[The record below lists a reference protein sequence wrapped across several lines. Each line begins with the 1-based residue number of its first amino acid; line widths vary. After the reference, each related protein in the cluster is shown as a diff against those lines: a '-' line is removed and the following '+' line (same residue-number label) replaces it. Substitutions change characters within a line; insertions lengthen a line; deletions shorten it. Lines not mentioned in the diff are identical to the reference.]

1 MSAQQAE
8 LIVREKPETTPAM
21 LLNIAIEKG
30 AELDKLEKLMELQM
44 KWEANQA
51 RKAYTEAMAAFKAN
65 PPDIEKDK
73 TVAYGNTKY
82 NHATL
87 ANVTDKINAALSQ
100 HGLSASWVT
109 QQADKGITVV
119 CRITHVLGH
128 YEETSLTA
136 PADTSGAKNAI
147 QAIGSTISYLQRYTI
162 LALTGLATRDMD
174 DDGKN
179 AEPTQYIDDKQQST
193 IIDMIN
199 SKEFDKER
207 TDKFLKFI
215 GCESIETIPAV
226 DFQKAMAALR
236 SAQKTEKK

>member
-174 DDGKN
+174 NDGQGTV
-179 AEPTQYIDDKQQST
+179 EYIDDKQLST
-193 IIDMIN
+193 IRDLMNDKDI
-199 SKEFDKER
+199 KE
-207 TDKFLKFI
+207 DKF
-215 GCESIETIPAV
+215 CEYMQVESLTAIKKT
-226 DFQKAMAALR
+226 DFQKAIQSIKAKVKR
-236 SAQKTEKK
+236 

>member
-30 AELDKLEKLMELQM
+30 AELDKLEKLMDLQM

-174 DDGKN
+174 NDGQGTV
-179 AEPTQYIDDKQQST
+179 EYIDDKQLST
-193 IIDMIN
+193 IRDLMNDKDI
-199 SKEFDKER
+199 KE
-207 TDKFLKFI
+207 DKF
-215 GCESIETIPAV
+215 CEYMQVESLTAIKKT
-226 DFQKAMAALR
+226 DFQKAIQSIKAKVKR
-236 SAQKTEKK
+236 

>member
-30 AELDKLEKLMELQM
+30 AELDKLEKLMDLQM

-65 PPDIEKDK
+65 QPDIEKDK

-174 DDGKN
+174 NDGQGTV
-179 AEPTQYIDDKQQST
+179 EYIDDKQLST
-193 IIDMIN
+193 IRDLMNDKDI
-199 SKEFDKER
+199 KE
-207 TDKFLKFI
+207 DKF
-215 GCESIETIPAV
+215 CEYMQVESLTAIKKT
-226 DFQKAMAALR
+226 DFQKAIQSIKAKVKR
-236 SAQKTEKK
+236 

>member
-1 MSAQQAE
+1 MAE
-8 LIVREKPETTPAM
+8 TAVVIPVKESTTPAM

-30 AELDKLEKLMELQM
+30 AELDKLEKLMDLQI
-44 KWEANQA
+44 KWESNQA
-51 RKAYTEAMAAFKAN
+51 RKAYTEAMTAFKAD

-73 TVAYGNTKY
+73 KVAYGNTKY

-87 ANVTDKINAALSQ
+87 ANVTDKINSALSR

-109 QQADKGITVV
+109 HQEDKGIMVI
-119 CRITHVLGH
+119 CRITHILGH

-174 DDGKN
+174 DDGKE
-179 AEPTQYIDDKQQST
+179 ADAAYISDKQKST
-193 IIDMIN
+193 IVDLM
-199 SKEFDKER
+199 SAKDVKEAAFVKFMGVESLDKIKEC
-207 TDKFLKFI
+207 DFKK
-215 GCESIETIPAV
+215 AV
-226 DFQKAMAALR
+226 EALR
-236 SAQKTEKK
+236 AKKTEKENK

>member
-30 AELDKLEKLMELQM
+30 AELDKLEKLMDLQV

-174 DDGKN
+174 NDGQ
-179 AEPTQYIDDKQQST
+179 ETVEYIDDKQLST
-193 IIDMIN
+193 IRDLMNDKDI
-199 SKEFDKER
+199 KE
-207 TDKFLKFI
+207 DKF
-215 GCESIETIPAV
+215 CEYMQVESLTAIKKT
-226 DFQKAMAALR
+226 DFQKAIQSIKAKVKR
-236 SAQKTEKK
+236 

>member
-1 MSAQQAE
+1 MESE
-8 LIVREKPETTPAM
+8 VMVRTTPAT

-30 AELDKLEKLMELQM
+30 AELDKLEKLMDLQVR
-44 KWEANQA
+44 WEANQA
-51 RKAYTEAMAAFKAN
+51 RKAYTEAMAAFKAD

-73 TVAYGNTKY
+73 PVAYGNTKY
-82 NHATL
+82 SHASL
-87 ANVTDKINAALSQ
+87 ANVTNKINSAMSK

-109 QQADKGITVV
+109 QQEDKGITVI

-174 DDGKN
+174 DDG
-179 AEPTQYIDDKQQST
+179 AGVTEYIDDKMKST
-193 IIDMIN
+193 ILDYINEKQID
-199 SKEFDKER
+199 EA
-207 TDKFLKFI
+207 KFLAYMK
-215 GCESIETIPAV
+215 CESIETIPASE
-226 DFQKAMAALR
+226 FNKAVASLRAAR
-236 SAQKTEKK
+236 GKNGKGETA

>member
-30 AELDKLEKLMELQM
+30 AELDKLEKLMDLQI

-174 DDGKN
+174 NDAQGTV
-179 AEPTQYIDDKQQST
+179 EYIDDKQLST
-193 IIDMIN
+193 IRDLMNDKDI
-199 SKEFDKER
+199 KE
-207 TDKFLKFI
+207 DKF
-215 GCESIETIPAV
+215 CEYMQVESLRAIKKT
-226 DFQKAMAALR
+226 DFQKAIQSIKA
-236 SAQKTEKK
+236 KVKK

>member
-8 LIVREKPETTPAM
+8 LIDREKPETTPAM

-30 AELDKLEKLMELQM
+30 AELDKLEKLMDLQM

-174 DDGKN
+174 NDGQGTV
-179 AEPTQYIDDKQQST
+179 EYIDDKQLST
-193 IIDMIN
+193 IRDLMNDKDI
-199 SKEFDKER
+199 KE
-207 TDKFLKFI
+207 DKF
-215 GCESIETIPAV
+215 CEYMQVESLTAIKKT
-226 DFQKAMAALR
+226 DFQKAIQSIKAKVKR
-236 SAQKTEKK
+236 

>member
-30 AELDKLEKLMELQM
+30 AELDKLEKLMDLQM

-174 DDGKN
+174 NDGQ
-179 AEPTQYIDDKQQST
+179 ETVEYIDDKQLST
-193 IIDMIN
+193 IRDLMNDKDI
-199 SKEFDKER
+199 KE
-207 TDKFLKFI
+207 DKF
-215 GCESIETIPAV
+215 CEYMQVESLTAIKKT
-226 DFQKAMAALR
+226 DFQKAIQSIKAKVKR
-236 SAQKTEKK
+236 

>member
-21 LLNIAIEKG
+21 LLNIAIENG
-30 AELDKLEKLMELQM
+30 AELDKLEKLMDLQM

-65 PPDIEKDK
+65 QPDIEKDK

-174 DDGKN
+174 NDGQGTV
-179 AEPTQYIDDKQQST
+179 EYIDDKQLST
-193 IIDMIN
+193 IRDLMNDKDI
-199 SKEFDKER
+199 KE
-207 TDKFLKFI
+207 DKF
-215 GCESIETIPAV
+215 CEYMQVESLTAIKKT
-226 DFQKAMAALR
+226 DFQKAIQSIKAKVKR
-236 SAQKTEKK
+236 